1 MRDVTARKM
10 SLSLLNTTIHRNI
23 IQHCQAD
30 STGEMCFKQSDS
42 GFSDSSDSLDLS
54 HIVNTL
60 KKDVGKT
67 ILKDFNSN
75 RVTFYSVSDMIKD
88 KSFDF
93 DDNLLE
99 DDLADIESADKIFN
113 NFLINDKQD
122 KENGQEDLDC
132 LDYCDFQNN
141 EFPTLEPHYSC
152 DQPIKTITNSNR
164 TATSQFPENSS
175 LRRLPCQVTP
185 CPLSSALSTLPGMNH
200 KVPETGPNPDDHLQ
214 QHLNT
219 EHLDCMDNP
228 LDASQHSSK
237 SSNSS
242 CVRDNRY
249 KRDFLLVDDIFLETH
264 N

>member
-1 MRDVTARKM
+1 
-10 SLSLLNTTIHRNI
+10 
-23 IQHCQAD
+23 
-30 STGEMCFKQSDS
+30 MCFKQSDS

-67 ILKDFNSN
+67 ILRDFDSN

-113 NFLINDKQD
+113 KFLINDKQD

-141 EFPTLEPHYSC
+141 EFPTLEPNYSC

-164 TATSQFPENSS
+164 TATSQIPENSS

-214 QHLNT
+214 QLLNT

-228 LDASQHSSK
+228 LDASKHSSNY
-237 SSNSS
+237 SNSS
-242 CVRDNRY
+242 YATDSRY
-249 KRDFLLVDDIFLETH
+249 RKEELQKF
-264 N
+264 

>member
-1 MRDVTARKM
+1 
-10 SLSLLNTTIHRNI
+10 
-23 IQHCQAD
+23 
-30 STGEMCFKQSDS
+30 MCFKQSDS

-75 RVTFYSVSDMIKD
+75 RVTFYSVSDMIKA

-113 NFLINDKQD
+113 KFLINDKQD

-185 CPLSSALSTLPGMNH
+185 CPLSSAVSTLPGRNH
-200 KVPETGPNPDDHLQ
+200 KVPRTGPNSDDHLQ

-249 KRDFLLVDDIFLETH
+249 KREFLIS
-264 N
+264 

>member
-1 MRDVTARKM
+1 M
-10 SLSLLNTTIHRNI
+10 SLSLQYTTIHRNI

-30 STGEMCFKQSDS
+30 SIGEMCFKQSDS

-75 RVTFYSVSDMIKD
+75 RVTFYSVSDMIKA

-141 EFPTLEPHYSC
+141 EFPTLEPHHSC

-185 CPLSSALSTLPGMNH
+185 CPLSSAVSTLPGRNH
-200 KVPETGPNPDDHLQ
+200 KVPRTGPNSDDHLQ

-249 KRDFLLVDDIFLETH
+249 KREFLIS
-264 N
+264 